1 MGFTGFPDDTFE
13 FFEGLEA
20 DNTKSYWTAHK
31 KDYEAYVREPLVEL
45 FAELEPEFGP
55 AKLFRPYRDV
65 RFSKDKSP
73 YKTHL
78 GGLVDGFYVGLDA
91 SGVTCAGGFGA
102 QAPDQLAR
110 YRAAVTA
117 PAPGLALERVLADLA
132 AKGLEIAHFDAL
144 KTRPRGVPAD
154 HPRVDLM
161 RYKMM
166 YVGTGW
172 GAEDWMDTPEVT
184 ERIRATW
191 RELLTLVEWGRT
203 HVGPS
208 ELEYR

>member
-1 MGFTGFPDDTFE
+1 MSFTGFPAAVVDFYDE
-13 FFEGLEA
+13 LEM
-20 DNTKSYWTAHK
+20 DNSKTYWTAHK
-31 KDYEAYVREPLVEL
+31 HVYEESVKAPMTALL
-45 FAELEPEFGP
+45 AELEPEFGP

-65 RFSKDKSP
+65 RFAKDKSP

-117 PAPGLALERVLADLA
+117 PAPGQALERALAGLA
-132 AKGLEIAHFDAL
+132 ANGLEIAHFDAL

-161 RYKMM
+161 RYKM
-166 YVGTGW
+166 
-172 GAEDWMDTPEVT
+172 
-184 ERIRATW
+184 
-191 RELLTLVEWGRT
+191 
-203 HVGPS
+203 
-208 ELEYR
+208 